1 MKAESCKAFFC
12 GPPPMIDAGAKV
24 LKEAG
29 VSEESMF
36 FDKFEDARSP
46 APVIDNSKCV
56 LCDECLLVKP
66 TADCIVETAKLGDVK
81 ENGKF
86 ADIKRIDPAFT
97 SGLYYN
103 TLYINEDKCMRCYAC
118 VHACPHKAI
127 SPNYDLEPKTL
138 RNIVE
143 N

>member
-1 MKAESCKAFFC
+1 M
-12 GPPPMIDAGAKV
+12 
-24 LKEAG
+24 
-29 VSEESMF
+29 
-36 FDKFEDARSP
+36 
-46 APVIDNSKCV
+46 
-56 LCDECLLVKP
+56 
-66 TADCIVETAKLGDVK
+66 ETAKLGDVK

-103 TLYINEDKCMRCYAC
+103 TLYINEDKCIRCYAC

-127 SPNYDLEPKTL
+127 SPNYDLQPKTL

>member
-1 MKAESCKAFFC
+1 
-12 GPPPMIDAGAKV
+12 
-24 LKEAG
+24 
-29 VSEESMF
+29 MF

-66 TADCIVETAKLGDVK
+66 TADCIVETAKLS
-81 ENGKF
+81 
-86 ADIKRIDPAFT
+86 DIKDNGRFSNIKRVDPAFT

-103 TLYINEDKCMRCYAC
+103 TLYINEDKCIRCYAC

-127 SPNYDLEPKTL
+127 SPNHDLEPKTL

-143 N
+143 I